1 MNPFIIRRRRAS
13 LDPFVVADSAI
24 DHSTRAARG
33 GAVVLAG
40 YAFTMA
46 TQIGQIA
53 ILSRLL
59 PPGDFGL
66 IGLATAITAFVKL
79 FSDTGVSSAT
89 VQHRHIDHL
98 LVSTLYMIELLVGV
112 GLVLICWAIAP
123 AAAWFFDDGRLTM
136 IIMAL
141 ALQIPLAALKS
152 QHRALIARRMDF
164 TIIQLGLVLTA
175 VSGFVV
181 SVLLAWLTTAG
192 YWSIVA
198 GSLVSA
204 TVDLVFT
211 SAFSGWRPRRVTR
224 FEGIGASLRFGLNIM
239 TSNLMGWLWRQ
250 SDNLLVGYHWGTV
263 SLGYYTR
270 AYSLM
275 LLPLQII
282 GGPLGSAL
290 IPIFSRLQ
298 DAPEAWNML
307 YRRSVRAL
315 TATTALGAMS
325 LTIAAPIVIA
335 VVMGP
340 GWSESAKI
348 FGILSI
354 AILPGSAWELAR
366 IAYIS
371 LGRSEMMVRFTLASG
386 ILHVLAFVVGV
397 RFGPVGVAW
406 GLAIASWI
414 MAPPAFYLVARIAS
428 IPPVTFLREL
438 FPVLLAWLSGMA
450 GGVVLSRLLPIEPEW
465 LRILAATGCG
475 MVLFVLTL
483 LAGTFRDAG
492 WRSDARLLRE
502 KCMRHGPVG
511 LKQGDK

>member
-1 MNPFIIRRRRAS
+1 MNPFIILRRRRAS
-13 LDPFVVADSAI
+13 VDPFVAADPAI
-24 DHSTRAARG
+24 DHSTRVAKG

-53 ILSRLL
+53 LLSRLL

-89 VQHRHIDHL
+89 VQHRRIDHL

-112 GLVLICWAIAP
+112 GLMLICWAIAP
-123 AAAWFFDDGRLTM
+123 AAAWFFHDGRLTI

-164 TIIQLGLVLTA
+164 SLIQLGLVLTA
-175 VSGFVV
+175 LSGFVV
-181 SVLLAWLTTAG
+181 SVLLAWLTAAG

-204 TVDLVFT
+204 IVDLVFT
-211 SAFSGWRPRRVTR
+211 SAFSGWRPGRVSHFR
-224 FEGIGASLRFGLNIM
+224 GAGASLRFGLNIM
-239 TSNLMGWLWRQ
+239 TANFMGWLWRQ

-298 DAPEAWNML
+298 DAPEEWNIL

-315 TATTALGAMS
+315 TATVALGALS

-340 GWSESAKI
+340 GWDESAKI
-348 FGILSI
+348 FGILCI
-354 AILPGSAWELAR
+354 AILPGSAWELSR

-371 LGRSEMMVRFTLASG
+371 LGRSDMMVRFTLASG

-414 MAPPAFYLVARIAS
+414 MAPPAFYLAARIAS
-428 IPPVTFLREL
+428 MSPVIFLREL
-438 FPVLLAWLSGMA
+438 SPVLLAWVVGTA
-450 GGVVLSRLLPIEPEW
+450 GGAALAKLLPIEPEW
-465 LRILAATGCG
+465 FRILAATGCG
-475 MVLFVLTL
+475 ILLFVLTL
-483 LAGTFRDAG
+483 LAGTFHDPG
-492 WRSDARLLRE
+492 WRSDARLVRQKMHAALA
-502 KCMRHGPVG
+502 G
-511 LKQGDK
+511 